1 MLTDLSY
8 QECLWAGPAPSK
20 SLPPPPITTLT
31 SFLPKFEND
40 AEDMKK
46 VHDLLLNYSEA
57 GVLLTLKHSGSLLL
71 VTGLE
76 GKLATFSK
84 NSTANDYTKIMDRIL
99 AATVPSDRRLPLADY
114 LEGHNL
120 SLSFEAVSPALMGD
134 HGDRP
139 RLPYLL
145 LTSVHRGDSPLGL
158 DQVIEIAARFSLIPN
173 EMWWLP
179 PVTAS
184 EEFNS
189 RADILNGLSKK
200 RGAEYSEARE
210 YLDENARLVV
220 SPPLRHSELQGEI
233 LEGFVVFVVEIPQDR
248 LEGIAKLNE
257 EFARCREG
265 LRERLAALGA
275 RLVEEEQ
282 NGLPGP
288 ERLPEFLQWEG
299 ECGVT
304 KESEVAEVLKILA
317 EERGAV
323 MFSRLPP
330 EDVAVKFL
338 KHSSRYFMILH
349 VKKDDVFA
357 KYYEKYGGQSG
368 ERLNRGHV
376 FSLTPAPPRR
386 QKTEDPMLFESQVT
400 IRGTVKWKLL
410 PYISRT
416 FGNRNCLPALV
427 GAKNRTKTAM
437 TGYNPF
443 MKAVERFFT
452 NWRVDAAYCK
462 LHREKMSDWARFVLT
477 QNSLYKDQL
486 RNGSYLTPFREFER
500 MQKEGT
506 LGEQQVKNEPVII
519 VIDLEPEINLLEGE
533 LPLKKGE
540 CLEPSVCYRTNKP
553 TPGLGR
559 LMSVQE
565 PHFLLVAPD
574 PPANAKRAISTTK
587 ACLRKQ
593 RLEAI
598 VDPTPD
604 HSRLRFLIGDEEEH
618 FKISDDEGTMTVDG
632 GEPIKIFST
641 FLDAKAFAEE
651 KEVLDDSAKDLD
663 GRQVRRV
670 VATLCCPPGT
680 GKSTILKGVAEKLGK
695 KACVVSSDDFV
706 GESARNS
713 FEEAF
718 IKSMADNQISI
729 YDKNIPDGDGLA
741 RLMGRHVMGGPRI
754 SKRFAVEYIFIV
766 PQMLTDLNIDVA
778 RSRIAQ
784 RSNEKGR
791 NVLGVWFDAFEDVF
805 SDYVRNCRRFLSEA
819 QCMRG
824 VFVTPKFYVDNC
836 ILDLVHEV
844 AAFVENCSD
853 PYILDTNAVVKT
865 KYWCVE
871 LSPPP
876 SESDLLEILSGTG
889 YGVSD
894 LVLKRLH
901 VTLAFAPTR
910 QQDQYWNDRQNTPMT
925 VKVSGV
931 AWDSSALAL
940 YLHPSFKIP
949 LNLTKIPHITVALKG
964 GARAVQSNA
973 MLESEHERK
982 ELEMEFEGFVTRVV
996 NDK

>member
-1 MLTDLSY
+1 MSTDLSY

-20 SLPPPPITTLT
+20 SLPPPPITTLA

-288 ERLPEFLQWEG
+288 ERLPEFLKWEG

-500 MQKEGT
+500 MQKE
-506 LGEQQVKNEPVII
+506 
-519 VIDLEPEINLLEGE
+519 EGE

-574 PPANAKRAISTTK
+574 PPANAKRAISTAK

-604 HSRLRFLIGDEEEH
+604 HSRLRFLTGDEEEH

-651 KEVLDDSAKDLD
+651 KEVLDDSTKDLD
-663 GRQVRRV
+663 GRQVRKV

-718 IKSMADNQISI
+718 IKSVADNQISI

-741 RLMGRHVMGGPRI
+741 RLMGRHVMG
-754 SKRFAVEYIFIV
+754 V
-766 PQMLTDLNIDVA
+766 PASPSDVA

-844 AAFVENCSD
+844 VAFVENCSD

-889 YGVSD
+889 YSVSD